1 MAEPPR
7 DKDARILPRQ
17 LALWL
22 LFVGLVFAAVT
33 LAVIVWATDAFD
45 VTVGHTMGL
54 VTFSLFHVFF
64 SLETAD
70 ENRTIF
76 SSELFDNPALLKA
89 TGASLL
95 TIFLATTFGPLQ
107 RILDTTELSVDQWA
121 ICIAAAA
128 TILVVTEI
136 RKVFRRRGMAGTEAA
151 SQPALAGQT
160 P

>member
-17 LALWL
+17 LAIWL

-33 LAVIVWATDAFD
+33 LSLIVWAEQAYDETIA
-45 VTVGHTMGL
+45 HTMGL
-54 VTFSLFHVFF
+54 VAFSLLHVFF